1 MKAFTLH
8 LHYIYITFT
17 LHLHYIYITFT
28 LHLHYIYITFT
39 LHLHYIYITFTYI
52 YIHIHIYIYMYIH
65 ININVNIYISRCDSV
80 GSFIDSQSPTSK
92 PIASQGTMLLPFYE
106 VFTNVRVSPFVS
118 VSLFE
123 LLLIQRRSASGLFFP
138 TSFLGLC
145 AYWSLSGRIFILV
158 NDGQYLL
165 LGSWTL
171 CLVHF

>member
-1 MKAFTLH
+1 ML
-8 LHYIYITFT
+8 IY
-17 LHLHYIYITFT
+17 
-28 LHLHYIYITFT
+28 
-39 LHLHYIYITFTYI
+39 
-52 YIHIHIYIYMYIH
+52 
-65 ININVNIYISRCDSV
+65 IYISRCDSV

-123 LLLIQRRSASGLFFP
+123 LLLIQKRSASGLFFP

-171 CLVHF
+171 CLVHFWPGGPAVLKCIQGLMTFMCGHLEQMNVPQQHVELWGSCVRACLTVSRSFSPYQVLVGCHLRLP